1 MRRDAIGTTT
11 PSASSINESETV
23 RRLAE
28 LFCAFGP
35 LYKRWMGARLESE
48 LGFTHQRALGELE
61 FHGPMTMSAL
71 GAEVGVTP
79 RYVTALVDGLEAQG
93 LARRRPHPIDRR
105 AILVELTP
113 EGEASCLESGV
124 LAEQINAELLAAL
137 SPEQQGQLLGCL
149 EVLLA
154 ALQRRAGD
162 GEPPS
167 AA

>member
-1 MRRDAIGTTT
+1 M
-11 PSASSINESETV
+11 

-35 LYKRWMGARLESE
+35 LYKRWIEARLESE
-48 LGFTHQRALGELE
+48 LGFTHQRALGELR

-71 GAEVGVTP
+71 GSEVGVTP

-93 LARRRPHPIDRR
+93 LARRRPHPLDRR
-105 AILVELTP
+105 SILVELTP
-113 EGEASCLESGV
+113 EGEASCLETGV
-124 LAEQINAELLAAL
+124 LAERINAELLAAL
-137 SPEQQGQLLGCL
+137 SPEQQGQLLACL
-149 EVLLA
+149 EVLHA

-162 GEPPS
+162 GGPPS